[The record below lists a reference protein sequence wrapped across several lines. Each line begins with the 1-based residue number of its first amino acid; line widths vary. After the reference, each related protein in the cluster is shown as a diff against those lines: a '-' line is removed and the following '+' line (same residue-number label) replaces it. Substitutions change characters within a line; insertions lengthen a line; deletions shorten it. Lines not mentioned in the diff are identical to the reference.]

1 MTAAPPTLPV
11 SRWRR
16 ATASIGGAVVARI
29 VGVICA
35 LVQVPLALHLLG
47 IEGFGAWAILGTTA
61 GLVVLLDG
69 GTGFALQNAVS
80 EAAAR
85 HDSAKIAA
93 LVGSVLR
100 LQCVAGL
107 AFAAVGALAWTFAA
121 PRLAPWFASVGG
133 NAAGGWLEFVALMAL
148 VQVAALPCFLA
159 GRLAF
164 ALQSGWLV
172 AVHTA
177 TTNLLTLLLTL
188 AATAGHWSPHRF
200 VALACLIPL
209 ALHVA
214 LFAWLRRRWTS
225 PAAPAAPPGNR
236 WRESWAWSRRGLV
249 FWVPQA
255 ASTLHQQL
263 PQAVVAAIA
272 GPAAVAPFA
281 LLARLFNF
289 TTMPQQSWLESIWPA
304 LTDAYARGDTA
315 WARVAVRRTLLVVAG
330 GAVLPLVL
338 SPWWAP
344 PLLSWWTQLPGTAF
358 PPELLR
364 AMSLSLAASLMLA
377 PVSVWLNARG
387 RPHGQSIYGTIAIVI
402 LLITLP
408 RAVALGGAAAA
419 PLVTLA
425 VTACLLVPAM
435 VIDLAITQRIVLK
448 SR

>member
-1 MTAAPPTLPV
+1 MTTAPPTIPV

-16 ATASIGGAVVARI
+16 ATASIGGAVLARV
-29 VGVICA
+29 VGVLCA
-35 LVQVPLALHLLG
+35 FVQVPLALHLLG

-93 LVGSVLR
+93 LVGSVVR

-107 AFAAVGALAWTFAA
+107 AFAAVGGLAWTFAG
-121 PRLAPWFASVGG
+121 PLVAPWFAGVGG
-133 NAAGGWLEFVALMAL
+133 EVGGGWLEFVALMAL

-159 GRLAF
+159 VRIAF

-172 AVHTA
+172 ALHTA
-177 TTNLLTLLLTL
+177 VTNLLTLLLTL
-188 AATAGHWSPHRF
+188 GATAGHWSPQRF
-200 VALACLIPL
+200 IALACLIPL

-214 LFAWLRRRWTS
+214 LFAWLRRRWSS
-225 PAAPAAPPGNR
+225 PVSPPAPAGSR
-236 WRESWAWSRRGLV
+236 WRDSWAWPRRGLV
-249 FWVPQA
+249 FWLPQA

-281 LLARLFNF
+281 LMTRLFNF

-315 WARVAVRRTLLVVAG
+315 WARVAIRRTLLVVSC

-344 PLLSWWTQLPGTAF
+344 PLLIWWTKLPGSAF

-364 AMSLSLAASLMLA
+364 ALSLSLAASLMLA

-387 RPHGQSIYGTIAIVI
+387 RPHGQSIYGMIAIVI
-402 LLITLP
+402 LLVTLP
-408 RAVALGGAAAA
+408 PAVAAGGAAAA

-425 VTACLLVPAM
+425 ITAFLLVPAM
-435 VIDLAITQRIVLK
+435 VIDMAITQRILRK